1 MLYYFFLFLKKKK
14 KRGRKKKT
22 ESLICSDEEED
33 ELDLGSGKWQV
44 VCFTESDWERLAL
57 KTEDS
62 DNRDVQALHQVITED
77 FLPEIPRL
85 FEEKE
90 RLQRKRMLEMQPR
103 RQSTRLEKLKQQKEE
118 RKKYEDIC
126 QVNDDKVKKKENR
139 KKKLEKQPK
148 VKEDGDSEDS
158 DAESHGYSSSSS
170 KKTCRQTN
178 NSLAS
183 ATGQIVI
190 EASKKKPEA
199 KTKLKPG

>member
-1 MLYYFFLFLKKKK
+1 M
-14 KRGRKKKT
+14 
-22 ESLICSDEEED
+22 
-33 ELDLGSGKWQV
+33 GSGKWQV

-90 RLQRKRMLEMQPR
+90 RLQRKRLLEMQPR

-118 RKKYEDIC
+118 RQKYEDLC
-126 QVNDDKVKKKENR
+126 HEEDKIKKKEKE
-139 KKKLEKQPK
+139 KKKKQEKPSSK
-148 VKEDGDSEDS
+148 TKEGLSDSED
-158 DAESHGYSSSSS
+158 ESHGYSSSSS
-170 KKTCRQTN
+170 KKTGRQTN

-190 EASKKKPEA
+190 EASQETPGA
-199 KTKLKPG
+199 KGASKALG

>member
-1 MLYYFFLFLKKKK
+1 M
-14 KRGRKKKT
+14 
-22 ESLICSDEEED
+22 CSDTED
-33 ELDLGSGKWQV
+33 EIDLGSGKWQV

-90 RLQRKRMLEMQPR
+90 RLQRKRLLEMQPR

-118 RKKYEDIC
+118 RKKYEDLC
-126 QVNDDKVKKKENR
+126 RDEDKLKKKEN
-139 KKKLEKQPK
+139 KKKKQEKPSK
-148 VKEDGDSEDS
+148 TKEELSDSED
-158 DAESHGYSSSSS
+158 ESHGYSSSSS
-170 KKTCRQTN
+170 KKTGRQTN

-190 EASKKKPEA
+190 EASQE
-199 KTKLKPG
+199 KPGSKAESKALG

>member
-1 MLYYFFLFLKKKK
+1 MFTLYLQKKK
-14 KRGRKKKT
+14 KRGRKKKN
-22 ESLICSDEEED
+22 EPPVCSDTED

-62 DNRDVQALHQVITED
+62 ENRDVQALHQVITED

-118 RKKYEDIC
+118 RKKYEDLCREHEEKI
-126 QVNDDKVKKKENR
+126 KKKEN
-139 KKKLEKQPK
+139 KKKHEKQLK
-148 VKEDGDSEDS
+148 VKEDGISDSE
-158 DAESHGYSSSSS
+158 AESHGYSSSSS
-170 KKTCRQTN
+170 KKTGRQTN

-190 EASKKKPEA
+190 DASKEKPES
-199 KTKLKPG
+199 KTPSKVAG

>member
-1 MLYYFFLFLKKKK
+1 M
-14 KRGRKKKT
+14 
-22 ESLICSDEEED
+22 
-33 ELDLGSGKWQV
+33 

-118 RKKYEDIC
+118 RKKYEDLCREHEEKI
-126 QVNDDKVKKKENR
+126 KKKESR
-139 KKKLEKQPK
+139 KKQDKQPK
-148 VKEDGDSEDS
+148 VKEDGVSDSE
-158 DAESHGYSSSSS
+158 AESHGYSSSSS
-170 KKTCRQTN
+170 KKTGRQTN

-190 EASKKKPEA
+190 EASKEKPES
-199 KTKLKPG
+199 KTPSKATG

>member
-1 MLYYFFLFLKKKK
+1 M
-14 KRGRKKKT
+14 
-22 ESLICSDEEED
+22 
-33 ELDLGSGKWQV
+33 

-62 DNRDVQALHQVITED
+62 DNKDVQALHQVITED

-118 RKKYEDIC
+118 RKKYEDLCREHEETI
-126 QVNDDKVKKKENR
+126 KKKENQ
-139 KKKLEKQPK
+139 KKRLEKQTK
-148 VKEDGDSEDS
+148 VKEEGGLSDSE
-158 DAESHGYSSSSS
+158 AESHGYSSSSS
-170 KKTCRQTN
+170 KKTGRQTN

-183 ATGQIVI
+183 ATGKIVI
-190 EASKKKPEA
+190 EASQEKPTS
-199 KTKLKPG
+199 KTTSKAGLVYIIINYKFNLNLYLL

>member
-1 MLYYFFLFLKKKK
+1 M
-14 KRGRKKKT
+14 
-22 ESLICSDEEED
+22 
-33 ELDLGSGKWQV
+33 

-62 DNRDVQALHQVITED
+62 ENRDVRALHQVITED

-118 RKKYEDIC
+118 RKKYEELCRDHEEQI
-126 QVNDDKVKKKENR
+126 KKKKNR
-139 KKKLEKQPK
+139 KKNQDKRST
-148 VKEDGDSEDS
+148 VKEEEMSDSET
-158 DAESHGYSSSSS
+158 ESHGYSSSSS
-170 KKTCRQTN
+170 KKTGRQTN

-190 EASKKKPEA
+190 EPSQDKPKSKIS
-199 KTKLKPG
+199 TKAAG

>member
-1 MLYYFFLFLKKKK
+1 MCVYIYISFLQKKK

-22 ESLICSDEEED
+22 EPVVVGCSDTEEEVNI
-33 ELDLGSGKWQV
+33 GCGKWQV

-118 RKKYEDIC
+118 RKKYEDLCREHEDIIKK
-126 QVNDDKVKKKENR
+126 NENKKKQ
-139 KKKLEKQPK
+139 EKQPK
-148 VKEDGDSEDS
+148 VKEDESSDSE
-158 DAESHGYSSSSS
+158 AESHGYSSSSS
-170 KKTCRQTN
+170 KKACRQTN
-178 NSLAS
+178 NSLAC

-190 EASKKKPEA
+190 EASQDKSS
-199 KTKLKPG
+199 KTG

>member
-1 MLYYFFLFLKKKK
+1 M
-14 KRGRKKKT
+14 
-22 ESLICSDEEED
+22 
-33 ELDLGSGKWQV
+33 

-118 RKKYEDIC
+118 RKKYEDLC
-126 QVNDDKVKKKENR
+126 REHEDNLKKKEN
-139 KKKLEKQPK
+139 KKKRQEKSLK
-148 VKEDGDSEDS
+148 VKEDLSES
-158 DAESHGYSSSSS
+158 ETESHGYSSSSS
-170 KKTCRQTN
+170 KITGRQTN

-183 ATGQIVI
+183 ATGPIVI
-190 EASKKKPEA
+190 EVSQEKLGSKTTS
-199 KTKLKPG
+199 KTSG

>member
-1 MLYYFFLFLKKKK
+1 M
-14 KRGRKKKT
+14 
-22 ESLICSDEEED
+22 
-33 ELDLGSGKWQV
+33 

-90 RLQRKRMLEMQPR
+90 RQQRKRLLEMQPR

-118 RKKYEDIC
+118 RKKYEDLCKEHEEKI
-126 QVNDDKVKKKENR
+126 KKKDN
-139 KKKLEKQPK
+139 KKKGPK
-148 VKEDGDSEDS
+148 DKEEGLSDSE
-158 DAESHGYSSSSS
+158 AESHGYSSSSS
-170 KKTCRQTN
+170 KKTGRQTN

-190 EASKKKPEA
+190 ETSQENPE
-199 KTKLKPG
+199 TKATLKATG

>member
-1 MLYYFFLFLKKKK
+1 M
-14 KRGRKKKT
+14 
-22 ESLICSDEEED
+22 
-33 ELDLGSGKWQV
+33 

-118 RKKYEDIC
+118 RKKYEELCRDHEEQI
-126 QVNDDKVKKKENR
+126 KKKENR
-139 KKKLEKQPK
+139 KKKQDKQPI
-148 VKEDGDSEDS
+148 VKEEEVLSDSET
-158 DAESHGYSSSSS
+158 ESHGYSSSSS
-170 KKTCRQTN
+170 KKTGRQTN

-190 EASKKKPEA
+190 EPSQDKIESKIS
-199 KTKLKPG
+199 TKGVTG

>member
-1 MLYYFFLFLKKKK
+1 M
-14 KRGRKKKT
+14 
-22 ESLICSDEEED
+22 
-33 ELDLGSGKWQV
+33 

-62 DNRDVQALHQVITED
+62 DNKDVQALHQVITED

-103 RQSTRLEKLKQQKEE
+103 RQSTRLEKLKQKEE
-118 RKKYEDIC
+118 RKKYEDLC
-126 QVNDDKVKKKENR
+126 REQEETNKKKEN
-139 KKKLEKQPK
+139 KKKRQEKRPK
-148 VKEDGDSEDS
+148 AKEGGLSDSE
-158 DAESHGYSSSSS
+158 AESHGYSSSSS
-170 KKTCRQTN
+170 KKTGRQTN

-190 EASKKKPEA
+190 DASQE
-199 KTKLKPG
+199 KPGTKTTSKTGLVFFRINN

>member
-1 MLYYFFLFLKKKK
+1 M
-14 KRGRKKKT
+14 
-22 ESLICSDEEED
+22 
-33 ELDLGSGKWQV
+33 

-62 DNRDVQALHQVITED
+62 ENRDVQALHQVITED

-118 RKKYEDIC
+118 RKKYEDLC
-126 QVNDDKVKKKENR
+126 REHEEKVKKKENR
-139 KKKLEKQPK
+139 KKHQEKKSK
-148 VKEDGDSEDS
+148 VKEGLSDSET
-158 DAESHGYSSSSS
+158 ESHGYSSSSS
-170 KKTCRQTN
+170 KMAGRQTN

-190 EASKKKPEA
+190 EGLQEKPMSKATSKA
-199 KTKLKPG
+199 G

>member
-1 MLYYFFLFLKKKK
+1 M
-14 KRGRKKKT
+14 
-22 ESLICSDEEED
+22 
-33 ELDLGSGKWQV
+33 

-90 RLQRKRMLEMQPR
+90 RQQRKRLLEMQPR

-118 RKKYEDIC
+118 RKKYEDLCKEHEEKI
-126 QVNDDKVKKKENR
+126 KKKDN
-139 KKKLEKQPK
+139 KKKRPK
-148 VKEDGDSEDS
+148 DKEEGFSDSE
-158 DAESHGYSSSSS
+158 AESHGYSSSSS
-170 KKTCRQTN
+170 KKTGRQTN

-190 EASKKKPEA
+190 ETSQENPETKATSK
-199 KTKLKPG
+199 TTG

>member
-1 MLYYFFLFLKKKK
+1 M
-14 KRGRKKKT
+14 
-22 ESLICSDEEED
+22 
-33 ELDLGSGKWQV
+33 

-118 RKKYEDIC
+118 RKKYEDLC
-126 QVNDDKVKKKENR
+126 REHEDNFKKKEH
-139 KKKLEKQPK
+139 KKHRQEKQTK
-148 VKEDGDSEDS
+148 MKEEDISDSET
-158 DAESHGYSSSSS
+158 ESHGYSSSSS
-170 KKTCRQTN
+170 KKTGRQTN

-183 ATGQIVI
+183 VTGPIVI
-190 EASKKKPEA
+190 EVPQEKPES
-199 KTKLKPG
+199 KTTSKASG